1 MKLGGDGSQKG
12 TNLSIYVTVFVS
24 IFLFGCFFIDDK
36 VEWMSYFPLSRPNPQ
51 EIQYQ
56 RPAQNATVIESSK
69 NSISTMAKLDGEDNE
84 EIELP
89 PENCDIFVGEWVF
102 DEVSHPLYRENECEF
117 LSEQVTCLK
126 NGRQNPLYQHW
137 RWQPRECS
145 LPKPN
150 SSYVG

>member
-24 IFLFGCFFIDDK
+24 IFLFGCFFINDK

-56 RPAQNATVIESSK
+56 RSAPNATVIESNT
-69 NSISTMAKLDGEDNE
+69 NSISTMAKIDGEDNE

-89 PENCDIFVGEWVF
+89 PENCDIFVGEWVL
-102 DEVSHPLYRENECEF
+102 DEVNHPLYRENECEF

-126 NGRQNPLYQHW
+126 NGRQDSLYQHW
-137 RWQPRECS
+137 RWQPRDCS
-145 LPKPN
+145 LPK
-150 SSYVG
+150 